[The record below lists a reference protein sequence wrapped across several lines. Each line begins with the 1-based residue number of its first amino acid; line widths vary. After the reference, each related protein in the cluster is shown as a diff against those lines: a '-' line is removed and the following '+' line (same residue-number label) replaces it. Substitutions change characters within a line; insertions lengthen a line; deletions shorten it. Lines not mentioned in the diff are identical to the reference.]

1 MSTVHILGAGA
12 SAGYDRSFTGMR
24 CPSAKNFFSVAQGI
38 IGADLVKN
46 RESFKNIVNFLK
58 EYFNLSFSDIEEAGL
73 DMQDVLTFLDLEI
86 DYSDSEVELDM
97 LRRARHE
104 FMNLLTITFN
114 NVLQGPPCPYHAAL
128 AAGLGE
134 GDAVISFNY
143 DLLMDTALFHNNP
156 LWNPETGY
164 GFLAA
169 SRENR
174 QVAPSAVYLLK
185 PHGSFNWISCST
197 CGNIYV
203 LPPTQSGV
211 PVNCNSLRSL
221 VPNHSEHRLD
231 RLIIPPSLKKDV
243 HGRVMQQIWM
253 KAHQAL
259 KDAGRIVII
268 GYSLPAADF
277 LVKRLLYR
285 SVSINGNLRELE
297 VVDRNNSESSS
308 PLIKKYK
315 QLLYNSKKQI
325 KLVYDKRNLSEYAAC
340 RKIH

>member
-1 MSTVHILGAGA
+1 MSTVYVLGAGA
-12 SAGYDRSFTGMR
+12 SAGYDRSFTGMQ
-24 CPSAKNFFSVAQGI
+24 CPSAKNFFAVAEGI
-38 IGADLVKN
+38 IGKDLVKN
-46 RESFKNIVNFLK
+46 KESFVNIVNFLK
-58 EYFNLSFSDIEEAGL
+58 KYFNLSFSNIEEAGL
-73 DMQDVLTFLDLEI
+73 DMQDILTFLDLEI
-86 DYSDSEVELDM
+86 DYSDSKVELDM

-104 FMNLLTITFN
+104 FMDLLSITFN

-128 AAGLGE
+128 AAGLGK

-143 DLLMDTALFHNNP
+143 DLLMDTALFYNNP
-156 LWNPETGY
+156 LWNPENGY
-164 GFLAA
+164 GFLAV

-197 CGNIYV
+197 CGNIFI
-203 LPPTQSGV
+203 LPPIQSGV
-211 PVNCNSLRSL
+211 PANCNSIMSSF
-221 VPNHSEHRLD
+221 PNHSEHRLD

-259 KDAGRIVII
+259 KDANRIVII
-268 GYSLPAADF
+268 GYSLPATDF

-315 QLLYNSKKQI
+315 KLLYNSKRQI
-325 KLVYDKRNLSEYAAC
+325 KLVYDKKNLREYVAC